1 VTEVPQAGR
10 SITLGEASASPEPT
24 GRAYPHWKRFLGLL
38 WLGQVVS
45 HIGDALFLTAIVYIA
60 IDVTGSKGAAGLLA
74 GLKYAPAIVFGLVAG
89 AIVDRYDRRRVM
101 LWADLLRALAVGA
114 IPLLYANKALGG
126 LSLGI
131 AVFVLAMGA
140 TVFNP
145 AIKALLPEFTPPQHL
160 TRAISLFQIA
170 EYAAFVMGPFFA
182 SLVAPRVGNIHLLSV
197 DAATFLF
204 SAMCI
209 AMLPKI
215 VSRHRRE
222 ESLPSLP
229 GNNSQHQPF
238 RRMVR
243 DSLDGAR
250 KVTAI
255 TPIAALVLVG
265 TVNNLLIMGLAH
277 VGVPV
282 LVYETLHL
290 DLAAYGSTLKYF
302 FLGMAGS
309 SVVFWSLGRL
319 APKGLTILIGIVLDG
334 LTFIPFAFC
343 KTLEDVQ
350 WAQLLHGLVI
360 PLIII
365 PRTVLIQQ
373 VVPPH
378 LHGRAFALINVTV
391 FGMTAISN
399 PLVGFLT
406 EWVAVPTLFL
416 WLGILGALPGIGG
429 LFLPKLRRAR

>member
-1 VTEVPQAGR
+1 
-10 SITLGEASASPEPT
+10 LG
-24 GRAYPHWKRFLGLL
+24 
-38 WLGQVVS
+38 V
-45 HIGDALFLTAIVYIA
+45 
-60 IDVTGSKGAAGLLA
+60 
-74 GLKYAPAIVFGLVAG
+74 
-89 AIVDRYDRRRVM
+89 
-101 LWADLLRALAVGA
+101 
-114 IPLLYANKALGG
+114 
-126 LSLGI
+126 

-197 DAATFLF
+197 DAGTFLF
-204 SAMCI
+204 SAACI
-209 AMLPKI
+209 ALLPKML
-215 VSRHRRE
+215 SRRRRE
-222 ESLPSLP
+222 ESAPKAV
-229 GNNSQHQPF
+229 NEAQQHQPI
-238 RRMVR
+238 RRMIR
-243 DSLDGAR
+243 ESFDGAL
-250 KVTAI
+250 KVTAV

-265 TVNNLLIMGLAH
+265 TMNNLLIMGLAH

-282 LVYETLHL
+282 LVYETLQL

-302 FLGMAGS
+302 FLGMAAGS
-309 SVVFWSLGRL
+309 IVFWSLGRR

-343 KTLEDVQ
+343 HTLEHVQ

-365 PRTVLIQQ
+365 PRTVLVQQ

-416 WLGILGALPGIGG
+416 WLGVLGALPGIGG

>member
-1 VTEVPQAGR
+1 VP
-10 SITLGEASASPEPT
+10 SD
-24 GRAYPHWKRFLGLL
+24 RAYPQWKRFLGLL

-45 HIGDALFLTAIVYIA
+45 HVGDALFLTAIVYIA
-60 IDVTGSKGAAGLLA
+60 IDVTGSKGAAGLLS
-74 GLKYAPAIVFGLVAG
+74 GLKYAPAIVFGLFAG
-89 AIVDRYDRRRVM
+89 ALVDRYDRRRVM
-101 LWADLLRALAVGA
+101 LWADLLRAVAVGA
-114 IPLLYANKALGG
+114 IPLLYSTKALGG
-126 LSLGI
+126 ISLGV

-170 EYAAFVMGPFFA
+170 EYGAFVMGPFFA
-182 SLVAPRVGNIHLLSV
+182 SLVAPRLGNIHLLSV
-197 DAATFLF
+197 DAGTFLI
-204 SAMCI
+204 SAACI
-209 AMLPKI
+209 AMLPKTL
-215 VSRHRRE
+215 SRRLRE
-222 ESLPSLP
+222 ESAPRTVNESK
-229 GNNSQHQPF
+229 QRQPI
-238 RRMVR
+238 RRMIR
-243 DSLDGAR
+243 ESFDGAM

-265 TVNNLLIMGLAH
+265 TMNNLLIMGLAH

-282 LVYETLHL
+282 LVYETLQL

-302 FLGMAGS
+302 FLGMAGGS
-309 SVVFWSLGRL
+309 IVFWSLGRR
-319 APKGLTILIGIVLDG
+319 APKGLTILIGIILDG

-343 KTLEDVQ
+343 HSLEHVQ

-365 PRTVLIQQ
+365 PRTVLVQK

-406 EWVAVPTLFL
+406 EWVAVPKLFL
-416 WLGILGALPGIGG
+416 WLGVLGALPGFGG
-429 LFLPKLRRAR
+429 LFLTKLRRAR